1 MSSQSALKKDPLVQ
15 ARVNMVESQVRPGGV
30 RDARICKA
38 MTQTPREAFICHS
51 QKDLAYAD
59 VETQMISNT
68 ATRLLPTPY
77 AFSRL
82 AELAEVNA
90 SDIVLDIAGGSGY
103 SAAIL
108 ARLAATVIALE
119 DDEGFAEMAG
129 EIWQN
134 LGIDNVVSVFGPL
147 EQGQAKQGP
156 FDVIFIN
163 GKVEVVPQTLLDQLA
178 DRGRLVCCQSYE
190 GADKALVVTRIKD
203 SFSYIHGTLLSM
215 PDVTTFNKKPEF
227 QF

>member
-1 MSSQSALKKDPLVQ
+1 MSTQSAFKKDLVVQ

-38 MTQTPREAFICHS
+38 MTQISREAFICHS

-68 ATRLLPTPY
+68 TTRLLPTPY

-82 AELAEVNA
+82 AELAEIKS
-90 SDIVLDIAGGSGY
+90 SDIALDIAGGSGY

-108 ARLAATVIALE
+108 ATMAATVIALE
-119 DDEGFAEMAG
+119 DDEDFAERAS

-163 GKVEVVPQTLLDQLA
+163 GEVEEVSQALLDQLA
-178 DRGRLVCCQSYE
+178 DRGRLVCVQNYE
-190 GADKALVVTRIKD
+190 GAEKALIITKIND
-203 SFSYIHGTLLSM
+203 GFSYVHGTLLSM
-215 PDVTTFNKKPEF
+215 PKVNTFNKKPEF